1 MSTNALTPETAPAV
15 TRPEAIFDRAAAQAD
30 LAAIAEPGDRDARAR
45 TLHALRARL
54 DAGRREVRRRFE
66 VDHEPG
72 THVMRATAH
81 LVDEVV
87 RTLYAYA
94 TATLDHGDSPQAR
107 EHIALVATGGYGRG
121 ELAPH
126 SDIDLLFLVP
136 ETVTPGAERIV
147 EDVLYMLWDLGF
159 RVGQATRSVEQ
170 CIKDARADVTIR
182 TSLLEARHVAGDA
195 ELAER
200 LATRFARDVQHGTS
214 ARFIEAKLKER
225 DARHKRMG
233 DSRYQLEPNIKE
245 GKGGLRDLNTLF
257 WIAKDVYRVADTTA
271 LVERGVFTEG
281 EAKRFAKAQNFL
293 WTVRFHLHELTGRA
307 EERLTFDLQKEI
319 APRMGYLDHAGASAV
334 ERFMKH
340 YYLVAKD
347 VGDLTRILC
356 AHLETQHGRRSRF
369 RPAELLPRRG
379 IEGFAVKGDRL
390 TVRAPEVFRDQPA
403 EMLRIFAVAHAR
415 GLDIHP
421 TALRWI
427 RQHRKRLAGPVRR
440 DLTAN
445 AHVRDLI
452 CAASDPAPILRRMNE
467 AGVLGRF
474 LPEFGRVVAQMQY
487 NMYHHYT
494 VDEHTLIALSELSRI
509 ERGELA
515 EVAPIATEVIHKLH
529 SRRALYIAVFLHDL
543 GKSYPGDHSE
553 VGARLARRLCPRL
566 GLTPEE
572 TETVAWLVEHHLDMP
587 QVAFKRDLEEPQTI
601 RDFAA
606 TVQSLERLRL
616 LVCLTVA
623 DIRAV
628 GPGIWT
634 DWKAALLRDL
644 FWHTEDELAGGF
656 RAESRDTRVERAKA
670 ELRTRLTDWSPAA
683 VDAHLRRPY
692 PAYWLAWGAATHE
705 RHARLIQAA
714 EAAGEELTVDTRV
727 DSYRGVTEVTVH
739 AADHPGLF
747 SRIAGALAVAGASI
761 TGARIFTLTT
771 GMALDTLWI
780 TETGGGPF
788 DDPDK
793 LAALPGLVARTLAG
807 RIKPMQELGA
817 RRTGIPSRYSVFTV
831 PPRVFVDNELAPRH
845 TVIEVDG
852 RDRPG
857 LLHEL
862 TQMLTRL
869 NLMIHQARI
878 STYGERVV
886 DVFYVEDVLGGQVR
900 NETKIQRIR
909 ERLTAVLRGDGESA
923 TDGRRGQGRVV
934 VPVET

>member
-1 MSTNALTPETAPAV
+1 MDTGVLDPGAAHAV
-15 TRPEAIFDRAAAQAD
+15 ARPENIFDRGAAQAE
-30 LAAIAEPGDRDARAR
+30 LAEITAAGDGGVRARA
-45 TLHALRARL
+45 LQALRARL
-54 DAGRREVRRRFE
+54 DAGRREIRRRFE
-66 VDHEPG
+66 TEREPG
-72 THVMRATAH
+72 SSLMRATAF

-94 TATLDHGDSPQAR
+94 VEDLRPAGTPSTGER
-107 EHIALVATGGYGRG
+107 IALVATGGYGRG

-126 SDIDLLFLVP
+126 SDIDLLFLAP
-136 ETVTPGAERIV
+136 YKLTPHNEQVV
-147 EDVLYMLWDLGF
+147 EEILYLLWDLGF
-159 RVGQATRSVEQ
+159 RVGHATRSLDECVRH
-170 CIKDARADVTIR
+170 ARGDVTIR

-195 ELAER
+195 ELTEQ
-200 LATRFARDVQHGTS
+200 LNQRFAREVQAGTA

-257 WIAKDVYRVADTTA
+257 WIAKDVYRVAGTDA
-271 LVERGVFTEG
+271 LVRRGVFTEG
-281 EAKRFAKAQNFL
+281 EAKRFAKAQTFL

-356 AHLETQHGRRSRF
+356 AHLETHHGRRSRF
-369 RPAELLPRRG
+369 RPAELLPRRSVD
-379 IEGFAVKGDRL
+379 GFQVKGDRL
-390 TVRAPEVFRDQPA
+390 SVRGPHVFRDQPA

-415 GLDIHP
+415 DLDIHP

-427 RQHRKRLAGPVRR
+427 RQHRKQLGGPVRR
-440 DLTAN
+440 DPTAN
-445 AHVRDLI
+445 GYVRDLI
-452 CAASDPAPILRRMNE
+452 CAHKDPASILRRMNE

-494 VDEHTLIALSELSRI
+494 VDEHTLFALSELNRI

-515 EVAPIATEVIHKLH
+515 EIAPIATEVIHKVH

-553 VGARLARRLCPRL
+553 VGARLARRMGPRL
-566 GLTPEE
+566 GLTAEE

-628 GPGIWT
+628 GPNVWT

-644 FWHTEDELAGGF
+644 FWNTEDELSGGF
-656 RAESRDTRVERAKA
+656 RAESRDTRVRHAKDDLTA
-670 ELRTRLTDWSPAA
+670 RLSDWSPDALA
-683 VDAHLRRPY
+683 AHLSRPY
-692 PAYWLAWGAATHE
+692 PAYWLAWDAETHE
-705 RHARLIQAA
+705 RHARLVH
-714 EAAGEELTVDTRV
+714 EADASGRHLTVDTRV
-727 DSYRGVTEVTVH
+727 DGYRGVTEVTVYT
-739 AADHPGLF
+739 ADHPGLF

-771 GMALDTLWI
+771 GMALDTLWV
-780 TETGGGPF
+780 TDANGGPF
-788 DDPDK
+788 DDPEK
-793 LAALPGLVARTLAG
+793 LAALPETVERTLAG
-807 RIKPMQELGA
+807 RIKPMQELAA
-817 RRTGIPSRYSVFTV
+817 RRTGIPSRYAVFTV
-831 PPRVFVDNELAPRH
+831 PPRVFVDNNLAPRH

-862 TQMLTRL
+862 TQTLTRL

-878 STYGERVV
+878 ATYGERVV
-886 DVFYVEDVLGGQVR
+886 DVFYVEDVLGGQVSHDS
-900 NETKIQRIR
+900 KIKRIR
-909 ERLTAVLRGDGESA
+909 ERLIAVLEGDGAS
-923 TDGRRGQGRVV
+923 DGRRGQGRVV
-934 VPVET
+934 VPIET